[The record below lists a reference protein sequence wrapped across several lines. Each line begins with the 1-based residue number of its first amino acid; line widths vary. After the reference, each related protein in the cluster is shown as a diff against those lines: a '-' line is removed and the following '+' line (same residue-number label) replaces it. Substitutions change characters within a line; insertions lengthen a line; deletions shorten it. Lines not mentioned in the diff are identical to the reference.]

1 MQTCGMMPSEI
12 AWSHRFTMLA
22 GILKLPATP
31 LPIAAPPTPSRPSSA
46 PALPPVPEESVEE
59 LPPVA
64 PVDLLQALDNGNP
77 EPLALPGSGS
87 LSRRASTLSSFG
99 VGSQPASAHA
109 APGTP
114 VPALIRQASQVA
126 PQTPP
131 VSSRME
137 AAIDDARELEEESS
151 SRKRTAE
158 VDAEALR
165 RENGDH
171 RRSFRFVTTAL
182 VQNVFKAKNGLV
194 SKFAKA
200 MPRSLRAK
208 PCLFKDTLEEY
219 FNLDSLKKYI
229 LWRLPSSSLIYPCDV
244 IKRSRSFPLKNW
256 EMSKQTN

>member
-1 MQTCGMMPSEI
+1 
-12 AWSHRFTMLA
+12 
-22 GILKLPATP
+22 
-31 LPIAAPPTPSRPSSA
+31 
-46 PALPPVPEESVEE
+46 
-59 LPPVA
+59 
-64 PVDLLQALDNGNP
+64 
-77 EPLALPGSGS
+77 
-87 LSRRASTLSSFG
+87 
-99 VGSQPASAHA
+99 
-109 APGTP
+109 
-114 VPALIRQASQVA
+114 
-126 PQTPP
+126 
-131 VSSRME
+131 ME
-137 AAIDDARELEEESS
+137 AAIDDAWELEEESS

-182 VQNVFKAKNGLV
+182 VQNVLKAKNGLV